1 MINIR
6 YFAKYREYMGAG
18 EEQVDVDSILLSEFL
33 TLIRDKSDN
42 LLKIIEDPR
51 CVVAVNREVVRGDI
65 QLKSGDEV
73 AFFPPVTGG

>member
-6 YFAKYREYMGAG
+6 YFAKYRECMGCGA
-18 EEQVDVDSILLSEFL
+18 EQLDVDCILLDDL
-33 TLIRDKSDN
+33 LMLLRDKSPKS
-42 LLKIIEDPR
+42 LKIIEDPR
-51 CVVAVNREVVRGDI
+51 CLVAVNREVVQGNI